1 MRKKLVVSSLV
12 ACTALLLSSSVVLAA
27 NNWLGKWT
35 LDIAASHYT
44 AGQAP
49 KSQTLTFE
57 ATAGGI
63 TLTADGVDADG
74 KPLHTS
80 YESKFDG
87 KDVPWS
93 GNPDADTATPLR
105 IDDNNYTNG
114 WKKGGKVVLDSK
126 VAVSADGK
134 TLTILQTGTNAKGVA
149 VKNTL
154 IFRRG

>member
-12 ACTALLLSSSVVLAA
+12 VCTALLLSNSVVLAA

-35 LDIAASHYT
+35 LDVAASHYS
-44 AGQAP
+44 GGPAP
-49 KSQTLTFE
+49 KVQTLTFE

-63 TLTADGVDADG
+63 KLTLDGVAADGAA
-74 KPLHTS
+74 LHSS

-87 KDVPWS
+87 KDVPWT

-105 IDDNNYTNG
+105 IDDNNYSNA
-114 WKKGGKVVLDSK
+114 WKKGGKVVMDSK
-126 VAVSADGK
+126 VTVSADGK
-134 TLTILQTGTNAKGVA
+134 TLTISQTGTNAKGVA

-154 IFRRG
+154 VCHRG